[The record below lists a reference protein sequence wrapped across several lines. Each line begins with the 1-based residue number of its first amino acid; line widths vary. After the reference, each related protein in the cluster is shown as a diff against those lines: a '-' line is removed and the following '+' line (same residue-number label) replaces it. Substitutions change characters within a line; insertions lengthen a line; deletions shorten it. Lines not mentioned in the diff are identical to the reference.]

1 MLSPQQLRV
10 SILRDVAWLFNTA
23 APVEEDGLDEFPQ
36 VVTSVLNYGVPDLT
50 GLTSSSVRGEAME
63 RGFMR
68 SLVNFEPRLARHGL
82 IVKLQEET
90 EAPNVIALTISGEI
104 LSNQL
109 V

>member
-1 MLSPQQLRV
+1 
-10 SILRDVAWLFNTA
+10 
-23 APVEEDGLDEFPQ
+23 
-36 VVTSVLNYGVPDLT
+36 
-50 GLTSSSVRGEAME
+50 
-63 RGFMR
+63 MR

-109 V
+109 AERMYIKTEVDLELGQINLKETSRG